1 QGNNIAKYVPYVY
14 SCSGYLTRQPKS
26 CQCSHKTQR
35 VLNVRKDG
43 PVGVSFANHPH
54 VLQYAPVAVRWRY
67 PV

>member
-1 QGNNIAKYVPYVY
+1 MSLIFTPAQAISLVSPNPA
-14 SCSGYLTRQPKS
+14 SA
-26 CQCSHKTQR
+26 HKTQR